1 MSWLSE
7 GEGLHGVRSDISP
20 SLHSPDSVSLAGVLD
35 LQSGKTLITLF
46 KNNSIGKKIA
56 QNLLIQLKNIIIE
69 SSQALIVL
77 VAFFVKARYQC

>member
-46 KNNSIGKKIA
+46 KNNSIGKKSSKHADPIKEHHYRK
-56 QNLLIQLKNIIIE
+56 LSSFDCFGRFFCE
-69 SSQALIVL
+69 S
-77 VAFFVKARYQC
+77 